1 MLFIKSFLELF
12 SPNISQESINLV
24 FSSLKHKR
32 IPKNEIL
39 IKKGELP
46 SKFYIIKTGLIR
58 SFVIDKQKK
67 EHTKNIFVPVD
78 ITGPLTSLIKNR
90 PSNTFYEC
98 LTDCEVLEGDYNE
111 FLALTQKHHEIAL
124 FHAKILEKVFL
135 VTDSRVS
142 ELSSLT
148 SIERYLKAKDK
159 IPNID
164 NLIAQYHIAS
174 YINVTPVQLSRLR
187 KKLYAKAEIINI

>member
-12 SPNISQESINLV
+12 SPDISQKSLSLV
-24 FSSLKHKR
+24 FDILKNNT
-32 IPKNEIL
+32 IPKNKIL
-39 IKKGELP
+39 IKKGDFP
-46 SKFYIIKTGLIR
+46 TKFYIIKTGLIR
-58 SFVIDKQKK
+58 SYIVDELGK

-78 ITGPLTSLIKNR
+78 ITGPLTSLIKNKK
-90 PSNTFYEC
+90 SNTFYEC
-98 LTDCEVLEGDYNE
+98 LTDCEVLEGNYAD
-111 FLALTQKHHEIAL
+111 FLALTREHHEIAL
-124 FHAKILEKVFL
+124 LHTKILEKIFL

-148 SIERYLKAKDK
+148 SIERYLKAKER

-164 NLIAQYHIAS
+164 NMIAQYHIAS

-187 KKLYAKAEIINI
+187 RKLYATPQL